1 MSSSEIFL
9 HLILLFWEE
18 REGKLG
24 AEMSHFQDYLN
35 FSNVLSFHLER
46 VSSQCHVMNE
56 QLNFGDQEN
65 ASQIHTC
72 YFNETQLNHDDKSQ
86 KEKRPRK
93 HWTSQ
98 LESWLIFG

>member
-1 MSSSEIFL
+1 
-9 HLILLFWEE
+9 
-18 REGKLG
+18 
-24 AEMSHFQDYLN
+24 
-35 FSNVLSFHLER
+35 
-46 VSSQCHVMNE
+46 MNE

-65 ASQIHTC
+65 ASQIYTC

-86 KEKRPRK
+86 KEKRLRE